1 MVALK
6 HHTSKLSTYDDLDRL
21 NTFGFRG
28 EAISSLCA
36 LAEVDIVTARACDGP
51 KGTRLE
57 FQTSGAL
64 KSQVVVASTKG
75 TTVTVENIF
84 KTLPVR
90 RRELEKNIRR
100 EYQKVLNLLNAYACI
115 SVGTRFIVSNS
126 VSKGSVDAIWF
137 ACTNS
142 QQQEERGVLHEGQFN
157 DS

>member
-1 MVALK
+1 LGALK
-6 HHTSKLSTYDDLDRL
+6 HHTSKISTYGDLDRL

-36 LAEVDIVTARACDGP
+36 LATVYIVTARDCDGP

-57 FQTSGAL
+57 FKTSGEL
-64 KSQVVVASTKG
+64 KSQAVVASTKG
-75 TTVTVENIF
+75 TTVSIEEIF

-115 SVGTRFIVSNS
+115 SVGARFIVSNS
-126 VSKGSVDAIWF
+126 LSKG
-137 ACTNS
+137 
-142 QQQEERGVLHEGQFN
+142 
-157 DS
+157 